1 MGVRKL
7 KGFKN
12 RASGWL
18 RDESGQSTTE
28 YVLLVLILVIAVKNV
43 GGVFR
48 SQLQSLVQSV
58 FQQAGTVAEGVG
70 NGP

>member
-1 MGVRKL
+1 MDVPML

-28 YVLLVLILVIAVKNV
+28 YVLLVLILVMAVKTV
-43 GGVFR
+43 GNTFKQ
-48 SQLQSLVQSV
+48 QLTGLVGQV
-58 FQQAGTVAEGVG
+58 FQQAGTAAQEVG
-70 NGP
+70 RD